1 MSIFE
6 QYGPRQVIN
15 GCGKMT
21 VLGASAVDKDIAEAM
36 GRAAM
41 DYVEIAELL
50 PAAGRVIAKATG
62 AEDGCPT
69 CGASAGIAIS
79 TAAVISGTNVD
90 IIENLPHSSGLKN
103 EIILQK
109 GHAVNFGARVT
120 QMMMLGG
127 GKPVEVGCAN
137 LVAADN
143 IENAINEKT
152 AALFYIKSHH
162 AVQKGMVS
170 IETMVEIA
178 HRHQLPLIIDA
189 AAEEDLHK
197 YIAMGADLVIYSGGK
212 ALEGPTS
219 GFICGTKALCAA
231 CRMQYQGIGRPM
243 KTGKESIVGLLTALG
258 KYASRKPNGD
268 LQKQRMHALLK
279 DLEDI
284 EGVHGSIAQDEAG
297 REIYRAKLVIDEA
310 VTGIHAVE
318 IAHKLESGNPSI
330 HTRNYYLA
338 QGEIFVDPRPLL
350 EGQEKIIAEKI
361 KEILREAKGNQSN
374 GRN

>member
-6 QYGPRQVIN
+6 QYGPRKVIN

-21 VLGASAVDKDIAEAM
+21 VLGASAVDKNVAEAM
-36 GRAAM
+36 AQAAM

-50 PAAGRVIAKATG
+50 PSAGKFIAQVTG

-69 CGASAGIAIS
+69 CGAAAGIAIS
-79 TAAVISGTNVD
+79 TAAVLSGTNLD
-90 IIENLPHSSGLKN
+90 IIENLPDSEGLKN

-120 QMMMLGG
+120 QMMKLGG
-127 GKPVEVGCAN
+127 GKPIEVGTAN
-137 LVAADN
+137 LVVAEN

-170 IETMVEIA
+170 IETMLDIA
-178 HRHQLPLIIDA
+178 HRHKLPLIIDA

-197 YIAMGADLVIYSGGK
+197 YIKMGADLVIYSGGK

-219 GFICGTKALCAA
+219 GFICGRSELCQA

-243 KTGKESIVGLLTALG
+243 KTGKESIIGLLTALG
-258 KYASRKPNGD
+258 KYAAKKPNAEQ
-268 LQKQRMHALLK
+268 QKKRMKLLLHE
-279 DLEDI
+279 LESI
-284 EGVHGSIAQDEAG
+284 PGITGSIAQDEAG
-297 REIYRAKLVIDEA
+297 REIYRARLDIDA
-310 VTGIHAVE
+310 QITGISAAV
-318 IAHKLESGNPSI
+318 IAQKLETGNPAI
-330 HTRNYYLA
+330 HTRNYCLA
-338 QGEIFVDPRPLL
+338 QGQIFVDPRPLL
-350 EGQEKIIAEKI
+350 EGQENLIAERF
-361 KEILREAKGNQSN
+361 KEILAQAKGNK
-374 GRN
+374 